1 MGMFDCVNCHPSWQE
16 RFCCAKGH
24 VLPNRRGW
32 PDSWQAKCIPEGD
45 CDGWVFD
52 LDANGIFWRSYRY
65 DAMGELQAA
74 VDAQILDATID
85 ADAVI
90 IRRHAGMEP
99 RVRSHMT
106 VADFDMCDTCE
117 VCRLAKDPYFVIVFL
132 NVIDGQIEQ
141 WRVETV

>member
-24 VLPNRRGW
+24 VLPNRKGW

-52 LDANGIFWRSYRY
+52 LDANGIFWRSYKHGS
-65 DAMGELQAA
+65 MHELQDDIDQHNG
-74 VDAQILDATID
+74 VDTVFMARGAID
-85 ADAVI
+85 
-90 IRRHAGMEP
+90 

-117 VCRLAKDPYFVIVFL
+117 VCRIAKDPYFVIVFL
-132 NVIDGQIEQ
+132 NVVDGQIEQ